1 MPAGYNALGWHFFW
15 AELLAANP
23 ALESS
28 QVSPQH
34 FPSTRNKLY
43 NAPLLVMALLP
54 PKGLIAALLPLSF
67 LWVFMA
73 CVSIC
78 ERETLAMHPPTDLS
92 CSTGISEIRHIP
104 DCGGCPL
111 SYFPTATTPERAK
124 SILALDTLSS
134 FAPLIP
140 SICSSH
146 PDVFSDRLDRL
157 VFNGSPPLKLL
168 STLRI

>member
-1 MPAGYNALGWHFFW
+1 MLFH
-15 AELLAANP
+15 
-23 ALESS
+23 
-28 QVSPQH
+28 
-34 FPSTRNKLY
+34 TRNRLY
-43 NAPLLVMALLP
+43 NASLLLMP
-54 PKGLIAALLPLSF
+54 RTPQKRLIAALLPLSF
-67 LWVFMA
+67 LWLFMA

-92 CSTGISEIRHIP
+92 CSTDISEITHVP
-104 DCGGCPL
+104 DCGGCSL

-134 FAPLIP
+134 FASIIP
-140 SICSSH
+140 SIYSSH
-146 PDVFSDRLDRL
+146 PDVFSDRLDKL